1 MDTDIHPVIIEDF
14 PLEKLTRDMSLIEK
28 EAFLK
33 GFSKCFTS
41 LISAINANEKILFPN
56 QKAHHFEHISDLMIS
71 SISSSSNHP
80 SSIA

>member
-41 LISAINANEKILFPN
+41 LISAINANEKDPFP
-56 QKAHHFEHISDLMIS
+56 QSE
-71 SISSSSNHP
+71 SSSF
-80 SSIA
+80 